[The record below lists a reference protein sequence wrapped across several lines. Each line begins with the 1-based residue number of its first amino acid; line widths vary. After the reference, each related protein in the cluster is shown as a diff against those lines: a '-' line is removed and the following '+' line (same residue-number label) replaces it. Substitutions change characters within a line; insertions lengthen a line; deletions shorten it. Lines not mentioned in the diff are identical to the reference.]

1 MSQKPTATLERNV
14 TMQRQCS
21 MLGRLLEKQRAVG
34 KTATQASTSSR
45 GHAIRLAS
53 SILFLALGAA
63 SALAQPTVTT
73 DQSDYP
79 PGSTVSITG
88 TGFQAGETVQL
99 QVPRIDIHG
108 NTGPEHYPWTA

>member
-1 MSQKPTATLERNV
+1 MSQKPTPTLERNV

-34 KTATQASTSSR
+34 KPATKASTSSR

-79 PGSTVSITG
+79 PGSTVSITR
-88 TGFQAGETVQL
+88 TGFPPGRTV
-99 QVPRIDIHG
+99 PS
-108 NTGPEHYPWTA
+108 PA